1 MKFITRCIVEDGSN
15 QRRNVSFVVVLI
27 DVSFA
32 LRLFLPYYT
41 TDHCGL
47 YAVLSV
53 ISVVSYLCLGT

>member
-47 YAVLSV
+47 
-53 ISVVSYLCLGT
+53 